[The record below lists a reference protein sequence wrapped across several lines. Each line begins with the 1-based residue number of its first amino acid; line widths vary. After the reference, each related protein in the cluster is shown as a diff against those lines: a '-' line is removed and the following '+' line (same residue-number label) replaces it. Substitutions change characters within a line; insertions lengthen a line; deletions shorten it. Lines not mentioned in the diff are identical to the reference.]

1 MLTTVATD
9 KAPANLQEEAKVK
22 FQEIAFAYA
31 VLSDP
36 TRRKRYDVTGS
47 TSESIDFDDFSWSE
61 FYQEQFRDVVTA
73 DAIETFSK
81 GYKDS
86 PEEKDAILQAY
97 RKSKGKWGAIYET
110 VMLSNPLEDE
120 DRFRLIIDE
129 AIANG
134 EVEAYKAYTDETPR
148 AKQARMKAA
157 RAEGEEAMAY
167 AKELG
172 VEEKLFGKGKGRKKE
187 SSEDALSALIKKNQ
201 AGRSSFLD
209 KLEAKYAG
217 NGNGTKGKKGK
228 KRNLQAEE
236 AEEAEED
243 GMPSE
248 EAFQKAAAKLKSKGK
263 GKKAAAGD
271 EADGMPSEEAFQ
283 KAAAKLKGK
292 KAAAGDEA
300 SNGQKAKRQKR

>member
-1 MLTTVATD
+1 M
-9 KAPANLQEEAKVK
+9 
-22 FQEIAFAYA
+22 
-31 VLSDP
+31 LSDP

-81 GYKDS
+81 GYKNS

-97 RKSKGKWGAIYET
+97 RKSKGKWGAVYET

-120 DRFRLIIDE
+120 DRFRVIIDE
-129 AIANG
+129 AIASG
-134 EVEAYKAYTDETPR
+134 EVEAYKAYTNESSR

-157 RAEGEEAMAY
+157 RGEAEEAMAY

-172 VEEKLFGKGKGRKKE
+172 VEEKLFGKGKSRKKE

-228 KRNLQAEE
+228 KRKS
-236 AEEAEED
+236 EEAEED
-243 GMPSE
+243 GE
-248 EAFQKAAAKLKSKGK
+248 
-263 GKKAAAGD
+263 
-271 EADGMPSEEAFQ
+271 DGMPSEEAFQ

-292 KAAAGDEA
+292 GKGKKATAGDEA
-300 SNGQKAKRQKR
+300 DDMPSEEAFQKAAAKLNGKKAIAEGESTSGRKTKRQKR